1 VLSFE
6 FCDLSHLRLIGL
18 ATLFSP
24 FYLLPVSRE
33 LRSYYHYRTIK
44 SWMAICHAINFSKK
58 KAMPSPLKHH
68 GIEDRKVL
76 SVENILNILM
86 INYKTMKG

>member
-58 KAMPSPLKHH
+58 SHA
-68 GIEDRKVL
+68 IT
-76 SVENILNILM
+76 I
-86 INYKTMKG
+86 KTPWNRGSEGALC